1 MPTRF
6 MVVQSSE
13 CKRIMAS
20 ASGAFHAV
28 IQAIRNACTP
38 GSSTL
43 DGSATGIG
51 EAACCAQALCCG
63 ATSRLADTLPKAQLP
78 GFSS

>member
-1 MPTRF
+1 
-6 MVVQSSE
+6 
-13 CKRIMAS
+13 
-20 ASGAFHAV
+20 
-28 IQAIRNACTP
+28 
-38 GSSTL
+38 L